1 METLKF
7 KTIIEKTILR
17 VDIKPLENNHVEDWQ
32 LRYMY
37 YASNSAT
44 TTDDNH

>member
-17 VDIKPLENNHVEDWQ
+17 DDIKPLENNHVEDW
-32 LRYMY
+32 
-37 YASNSAT
+37 
-44 TTDDNH
+44 